1 MLVGDLLQLYT
12 RNAPV
17 ALSIE
22 FTHEYEFFDQAGK
35 VPKHLR
41 DKEARH
47 IDGQSMRE
55 DHGITIWYKP

>member
-17 ALSIE
+17 ALSLE

-35 VPKHLR
+35 V
-41 DKEARH
+41 
-47 IDGQSMRE
+47 S
-55 DHGITIWYKP
+55 